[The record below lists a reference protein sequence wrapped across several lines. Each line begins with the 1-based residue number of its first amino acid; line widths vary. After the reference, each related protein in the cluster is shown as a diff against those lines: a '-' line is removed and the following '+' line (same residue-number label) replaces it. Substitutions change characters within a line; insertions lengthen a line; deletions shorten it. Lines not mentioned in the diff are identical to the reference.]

1 MEHNNN
7 NRFIN
12 HHNYNNMAI
21 INKKVETFEDIE
33 TYAFEIV
40 SKYPRDFEQFNIDC
54 AELVLRIVVN
64 KMEKML
70 KLYEKKAAEM
80 IEEIKNLN
88 SDQESDF
95 RKEWDSA
102 MQSLNSKMEK
112 LKENI
117 KELKL
122 FDDLSSNVKYPGD
135 TCL

>member
-1 MEHNNN
+1 
-7 NRFIN
+7 
-12 HHNYNNMAI
+12 
-21 INKKVETFEDIE
+21 
-33 TYAFEIV
+33 
-40 SKYPRDFEQFNIDC
+40 
-54 AELVLRIVVN
+54 
-64 KMEKML
+64 MEKML
-70 KLYEKKAAEM
+70 KYYEKKAADM
-80 IEEIKNLN
+80 IEEIKKLN